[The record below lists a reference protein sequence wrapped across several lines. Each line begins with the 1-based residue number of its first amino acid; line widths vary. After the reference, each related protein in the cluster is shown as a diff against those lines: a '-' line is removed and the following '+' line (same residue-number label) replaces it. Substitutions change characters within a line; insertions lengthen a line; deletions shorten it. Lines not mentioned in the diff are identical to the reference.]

1 MPSNL
6 ADVCLL
12 LPARSAPPDRL
23 TKPAEALGEAP
34 CTDTADRDKPPL
46 TAERRAEQGE
56 PRSAHT
62 GGGTQKPGSH
72 AEEIKDIVVLCCA
85 VGAGD
90 SLLLLLGD
98 SVESKGR
105 VSFPRLLFCVRVEV
119 FFQDKAKMERCG
131 SALLS
136 LFSSFLGA
144 RGGCGCTMRRG
155 ISFFKEKKGGGKAC
169 LYQWRGIDLVGDE
182 CGQG

>member
-1 MPSNL
+1 M
-6 ADVCLL
+6 
-12 LPARSAPPDRL
+12 
-23 TKPAEALGEAP
+23 
-34 CTDTADRDKPPL
+34 
-46 TAERRAEQGE
+46 
-56 PRSAHT
+56 
-62 GGGTQKPGSH
+62 
-72 AEEIKDIVVLCCA
+72 LCCA

-105 VSFPRLLFCVRVEV
+105 ISFPRLLFCVRVEV

-155 ISFFKEKKGGGKAC
+155 ISFFKEKKRGGKAC
-169 LYQWRGIDLVGDE
+169 LYQWRGIDLVGDVWTRVAGLDGSLTPWLVGVHRPPAVPGLGARLHQAAQLTTSR
-182 CGQG
+182 CRLM

>member
-1 MPSNL
+1 M
-6 ADVCLL
+6 
-12 LPARSAPPDRL
+12 
-23 TKPAEALGEAP
+23 
-34 CTDTADRDKPPL
+34 
-46 TAERRAEQGE
+46 
-56 PRSAHT
+56 
-62 GGGTQKPGSH
+62 
-72 AEEIKDIVVLCCA
+72 LCCA

-105 VSFPRLLFCVRVEV
+105 ISFPRLLFCVRVEV

-155 ISFFKEKKGGGKAC
+155 ISFFKEKKRGERPACISGEALIWLEMSVDKGSGAGWLAHSLAGRRTQTSRCAGARSASAPGSPAHHFTVPADVTAESSIQGGC
-169 LYQWRGIDLVGDE
+169 N
-182 CGQG
+182 